1 MSSKLLE
8 TSLHSEAMSHGEL
21 DAAALVRE
29 IVEEARKTVGSGP
42 RLAERLEDLGIGPE
56 TGRYSESAVSNW
68 IKGRTMPPGDV
79 VLAAAWLAGISIDSR
94 LLATAEAANAAADW
108 QEAVEELQVQIE
120 ALQAQ
125 IIEVC
130 GRLGVPVPALG
141 VPPSPP
147 RATTG

>member
-1 MSSKLLE
+1 MSNE
-8 TSLHSEAMSHGEL
+8 EL

-29 IVEEARKTVGSGP
+29 IVEEARRTVGSGP

-79 VLAAAWLAGISIDSR
+79 VLAAARLAGISIDER
-94 LLATAEAANAAADW
+94 LRPAIDQTDDNDW
-108 QEAVEELQVQIE
+108 RKALDELQSQID

-130 GRLGVPVPALG
+130 GRVGVPVPAIE
-141 VPPSPP
+141 VTQSPRDTP
-147 RATTG
+147 RSASG